1 MEDQRADYTM
11 AAMVIKKNKTLVTT
25 QNSIMKLNLQPT
37 TGNLLF
43 TVGSKEISDLHQT
56 Y

>member
-11 AAMVIKKNKTLVTT
+11 AAMVIKKNTLVTT
-25 QNSIMKLNLQPT
+25 QNYITKLNLQPT